1 MASIRSYKAY
11 ERFYAKFANTNAMK
25 TPMMTKEKFDFSF
38 EEVTAAGISNPAR
51 FIARGQRLTSKAQLG
66 VYMDAAKAAWKE
78 ASAAGILDLFKDE
91 LGINNKKQF
100 NKKFIQTH
108 SEEIFDFLRN
118 QLGLDESDIS
128 NYLSPKETGPDGG
141 TVAAGEAA
149 A

>member
-11 ERFYAKFANTNAMK
+11 KRQYIIISRTNAMK
-25 TPMMTKEKFDFSF
+25 TPMMTKEAFDFAF

-51 FIARGQRLTSKAQLG
+51 FMARGQRLVSTKQSR
-66 VYMDAAKAAWKE
+66 VYMDAAHAAWKE
-78 ASAAGILDLFKDE
+78 ASDAGILDLFKDE

-108 SEEIFDFLRN
+108 SKEIFDFLSK
-118 QLGLDESDIS
+118 QLGLDEIDIS

-141 TVAAGEAA
+141 TVAAGGAA

>member
-1 MASIRSYKAY
+1 
-11 ERFYAKFANTNAMK
+11 
-25 TPMMTKEKFDFSF
+25 MMTKEAFDFGF

-51 FIARGQRLTSKAQLG
+51 FMARGQRLISTTQSG
-66 VYMDAAKAAWKE
+66 VYMDAAHAAWKE

-118 QLGLDESDIS
+118 KLGLDKSDIS

-141 TVAAGEAA
+141 TVAAEGAA